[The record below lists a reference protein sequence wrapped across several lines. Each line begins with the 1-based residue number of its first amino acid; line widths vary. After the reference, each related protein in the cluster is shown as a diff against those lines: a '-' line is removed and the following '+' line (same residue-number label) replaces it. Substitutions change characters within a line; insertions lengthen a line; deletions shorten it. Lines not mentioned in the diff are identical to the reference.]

1 VEPKTVILI
10 RQALRS
16 TTLLILLVTGLSG
29 CGNNFGFPG
38 VYRIDVEQGNI
49 VTQEM
54 IDQLKAGMTRRQVRF
69 VLGTPLLEDT
79 FNDDRWD
86 YRYSVRNGLD
96 TLEEN
101 RITVFF
107 EEDELVNVT
116 GSLVPEWASPQ
127 SSDH

>member
-1 VEPKTVILI
+1 MEPKTVILI